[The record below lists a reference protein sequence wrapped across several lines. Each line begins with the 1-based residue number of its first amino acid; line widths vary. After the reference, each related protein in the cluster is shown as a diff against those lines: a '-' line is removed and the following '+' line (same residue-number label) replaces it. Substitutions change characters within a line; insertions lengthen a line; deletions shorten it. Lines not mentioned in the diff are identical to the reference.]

1 MKYESKEAQI
11 LDFATASANA
21 LYLENQV
28 KFLKAEYNE
37 LIREYFRKS
46 DIYIFNR
53 KDVIDA
59 LVDPEFKLATS
70 KAYREI
76 QSAKK
81 QLKNAKRRLQTR
93 YLSLPAY
100 FKALKSQEVAA

>member
-21 LYLENQV
+21 LYLETNV

-37 LIREYFRKS
+37 LIRAYFRKS
-46 DIYIFNR
+46 NIYTFNR

-76 QSAKK
+76 QFAKK
-81 QLKNAKRRLQTR
+81 QLKNAKRRLLTR
-93 YLSLPAY
+93 YLSLPAGV
-100 FKALKSQEVAA
+100 KTIRMQEVAV